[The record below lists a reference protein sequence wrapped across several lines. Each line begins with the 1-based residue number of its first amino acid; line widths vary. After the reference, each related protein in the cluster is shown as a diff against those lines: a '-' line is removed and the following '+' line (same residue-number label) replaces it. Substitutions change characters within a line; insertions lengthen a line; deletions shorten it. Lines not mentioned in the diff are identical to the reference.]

1 MVRGDKDRKEVRR
14 EQLMSVEGFGDVA
27 KECGGVGMKKNRTH
41 REGGVREYRDRLFKG
56 ENIS

>member
-1 MVRGDKDRKEVRR
+1 MVRGDKDRKQVRR

-41 REGGVREYRDRLFKG
+41 REGGVREYV
-56 ENIS
+56 